1 MYSPC
6 FCVPPWFTILM
17 LPSVST
23 AKEMSPS
30 PLELFRKNGVFS
42 AVGGSIPDGSRAI
55 FSLFHSPAALVQLT
69 LIHITGP
76 KDVTRTAPHSFLTRT
91 LSLVWDM
98 ECQLDRTSLSIAFWA
113 SLHILG
119 LGTM

>member
-1 MYSPC
+1 
-6 FCVPPWFTILM
+6 M
-17 LPSVST
+17 LPSAST
-23 AKEMSPS
+23 ARDMSPS

-42 AVGGSIPDGSRAI
+42 AVGGSIPDGICAI
-55 FSLFHSPAALVQLT
+55 FSLFHSPAALVQWT
-69 LIHITGP
+69 LMHTTGP
-76 KDVTRTAPHSFLTRT
+76 NDVTRTAPHSLLTRT
-91 LSLVWDM
+91 LSAPWDM